1 MFGADRN
8 RYSVTR
14 LPDWEELRRELPDR
28 RKSPIKKEMSEWMCA
43 FVTPLQVLC
52 GYFYT
57 FEILQ
62 YNCIIWW
69 INEGNFWTNSAQKL
83 WGSIDSLLRHTHTHE
98 SILNLTIEHKLFSNS
113 VDALN
118 TKLLPAGSRHWFRSC
133 GCLTKTVVVV
143 EKSTVADPKK
153 KKYNTPV
160 VQQF

>member
-1 MFGADRN
+1 MKEIF
-8 RYSVTR
+8 
-14 LPDWEELRRELPDR
+14 E
-28 RKSPIKKEMSEWMCA
+28 PIQPKNCGE
-43 FVTPLQVLC
+43 VLTV
-52 GYFYT
+52 YWDT
-57 FEILQ
+57 
-62 YNCIIWW
+62 
-69 INEGNFWTNSAQKL
+69 
-83 WGSIDSLLRHTHTHE
+83 HTHTHE